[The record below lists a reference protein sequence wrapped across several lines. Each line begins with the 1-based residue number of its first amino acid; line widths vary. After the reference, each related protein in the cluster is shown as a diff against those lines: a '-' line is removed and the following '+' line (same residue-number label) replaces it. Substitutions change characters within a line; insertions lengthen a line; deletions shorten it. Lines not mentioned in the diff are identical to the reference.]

1 MSARPAPFAQPA
13 SLPSPLVLPIA
24 NGVLDSTAWSAVQGG
39 TAETVAPSD
48 PVGGPGGPGTE
59 GPDGGAPPSGGSSFL
74 VPMLLVG
81 AIFWFVMIG
90 PERKQRKKRASMLSE
105 LGKGAKVM
113 TTSGMIATVVQVQD
127 DEVTLQ
133 AAEGVRLRF
142 SLSAIQTVL
151 ADNEKAAEAKS

>member
-1 MSARPAPFAQPA
+1 
-13 SLPSPLVLPIA
+13 
-24 NGVLDSTAWSAVQGG
+24 
-39 TAETVAPSD
+39 
-48 PVGGPGGPGTE
+48 
-59 GPDGGAPPSGGSSFL
+59 
-74 VPMLLVG
+74 MLLVG

-90 PERKQRKKRASMLSE
+90 PERKQRKKRAAMLTE

-151 ADNEKAAEAKS
+151 DDNEKAAEAKS

>member
-13 SLPSPLVLPIA
+13 LLPSPLILPITS
-24 NGVLDSTAWSAVQGG
+24 GVLDATAGSAMQGG
-39 TAETVAPSD
+39 TVAPAD
-48 PVGGPGGPGTE
+48 PVGGPGSE
-59 GPDGGAPPSGGSSFL
+59 GPEGGAAPSGGSNFL

-90 PERKQRKKRASMLSE
+90 PERKQRKKRAAMLSE

-151 ADNEKAAEAKS
+151 DDKEKPAEAKS